1 MNKQFLNP
9 PTLSSPTG
17 YSHIAVVAAG
27 RQIHLAGQV
36 AFNVAGQVVGKNDLV
51 AQAEQVFS
59 NIAAA
64 LGAAGAILENVF
76 KMVVYVVDLNSE
88 KAQSIRAVRKKY
100 LGDGPYPASTV
111 VGVTSLVNPELLLEI
126 EVIAAID

>member
-1 MNKQFLNP
+1 MNKQFINP
-9 PTLSSPTG
+9 ATLSSPTG

-36 AFNVAGQVVGKNDLV
+36 ALNVAGQVVGKNDLV
-51 AQAEQVFS
+51 TQTEQVFS

-64 LGAAGAILENVF
+64 LAAAGATLENVF
-76 KMVVYVVDLNSE
+76 KMVVYVVDLNSQ

-100 LGDGPYPASTV
+100 LGDGPYPASTI

-126 EVIAAID
+126 EVVAAID